1 MLAIAQFTV
10 YFTRL
15 ILFFGFL
22 LVVLSLTNSLVLVY
36 CHRLLLLPLLPP
48 HHHQHQ
54 LRDRTIRKKQK
65 LWRGKD
71 SEKTKI
77 AEDDSTAVAARLR
90 RLLQK
95 SEEDGGGKWRVE
107 NTSDVLSTK
116 LKNCSVVV
124 APVDEVEE
132 DEHEG
137 KDDARLAVDRL
148 GHLLRR
154 VLQRIGERG

>member
-1 MLAIAQFTV
+1 M
-10 YFTRL
+10 
-15 ILFFGFL
+15 
-22 LVVLSLTNSLVLVY
+22 
-36 CHRLLLLPLLPP
+36 LLPLLLP
-48 HHHQHQ
+48 HHQHQHQ

-77 AEDDSTAVAARLR
+77 AEDDNTAAAARLR

-95 SEEDGGGKWRVE
+95 SEEDGEGKWRVE
-107 NTSDVLSTK
+107 NTSDVVSFFFF
-116 LKNCSVVV
+116 CSVVV

-154 VLQRIGERG
+154 VLQRVGDTTTKKR